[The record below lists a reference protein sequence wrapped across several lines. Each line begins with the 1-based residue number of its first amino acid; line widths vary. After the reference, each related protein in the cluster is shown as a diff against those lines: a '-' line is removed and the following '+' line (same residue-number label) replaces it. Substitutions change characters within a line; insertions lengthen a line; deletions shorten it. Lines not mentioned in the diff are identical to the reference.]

1 MIDKFDKTSRENNNI
16 TLFMKIIIIKIIKAI
31 EVKVLFLKFS
41 EIIYSQNF
49 FQYVFVVRKIRI

>member
-31 EVKVLFLKFS
+31 EVK
-41 EIIYSQNF
+41 F
-49 FQYVFVVRKIRI
+49 FF

>member
-41 EIIYSQNF
+41 EIIYSKF
-49 FQYVFVVRKIRI
+49 L